1 MAYTTATDLRTYL
14 GLHGTDEESLLN
26 VLIGAAEAAIDGY
39 CHRTFAALYDTTRT
53 FEAQYAAQGA
63 FLLLDADLCLLTSVT
78 NGDDAATTLDPA
90 SYVLVTQDPPYEALR
105 LRPESGIT
113 WQGTISVTGRWAYS
127 LNPPS
132 AIIQATRDYA
142 AFLYRAGDT
151 QSERLRRGVETGLP
165 LHLRQLLAPYQ
176 RLR

>member
-1 MAYTTATDLRTYL
+1 MAYTNTTDIRTYL
-14 GLHGTDEESLLN
+14 GLHGTDEEALLN
-26 VLIGAAEAAIDGY
+26 VLIGAAQTAIDGY

-53 FEAQYAAQGA
+53 IEAQYAAQGA
-63 FLLLDADLCLLTSVT
+63 FLLLDTDLCVLTSVT
-78 NGDDAATTLDPA
+78 NGDAAATTLDPS

-105 LRPESGIT
+105 LRPDSGIT
-113 WQGTISVTGRWAYS
+113 WQGTISITGRWAYS
-127 LNPPS
+127 VNPPP
-132 AIIQATRDYA
+132 AIIQATREYV

-151 QSERLRRGVETGLP
+151 QGERLRRGVEAGLP

>member
-1 MAYTTATDLRTYL
+1 MTYTTATDIRNYM

-26 VLIGAAEAAIDGY
+26 VLIGAAQSAIDDY
-39 CHRTFAALYDTTRT
+39 CHRTFEALYDTTRT
-53 FEAQYAAQGA
+53 FAAQYAAQGA
-63 FLLLDADLCLLTSVT
+63 FLLLDADLCVLTSVT
-78 NGDDAATTLDPA
+78 NGDGTTLDPA

-105 LRPESGIT
+105 LRPEAGIT
-113 WQGTISVTGRWAYS
+113 WQGTISVTGRWSYS
-127 LNPPS
+127 LSPPAS
-132 AIIQATRDYA
+132 IIQATREYV

-151 QSERLRRGVETGLP
+151 QGERLRRGVETGLP

>member
-1 MAYTTATDLRTYL
+1 M
-14 GLHGTDEESLLN
+14 
-26 VLIGAAEAAIDGY
+26 
-39 CHRTFAALYDTTRT
+39 TRT

-127 LNPPS
+127 LNPPP
-132 AIIQATRDYA
+132 AIVQATREYV

-151 QSERLRRGVETGLP
+151 QNERLRRGVEMGLP
-165 LHLRQLLAPYQ
+165 LHLRHLLAPYQ